1 MAHVNPHNGKP
12 WSQSPEYIFAFGT
25 QNEAMDGNALTSRV
39 QHSTWL
45 LSMPTVLADL
55 TKEAP
60 KPYAEKAQK
69 SGKKLIMQEWGTC
82 YYDTRNNN

>member
-1 MAHVNPHNGKP
+1 MTRAIFKEGQTFWCRPAAVPTLPHPLK
-12 WSQSPEYIFAFGT
+12 
-25 QNEAMDGNALTSRV
+25 ALTSRV